1 MKLHITSLQLF
12 LMLFIAMTGTVF
24 VSFQSL
30 MVNAV
35 GRDAWWLFLA
45 QGLLILPHLWL
56 FNRFYQDFKWSGPIA
71 FLYGVYWFLVMASFL
86 GYIGYTLNVWAYPK
100 TPAIVIMALVV
111 IVLFYMMSSRDE
123 TTVNIGVIL
132 IPMILLFMLFVYMGI
147 NHAVWTNLFPVG
159 EASLQELQR
168 GSIKAQLPFIGI
180 ELFLLLRTFV
190 PGKLS
195 TWKLAV
201 YSGIWLLFFLQMLII
216 PMVYFA
222 LEEFKLISEPIMYML
237 KSQDVA
243 FMERLDLL
251 FVYIWLAWSFV
262 AMGIY
267 AFSVMRLL
275 PEKIKK
281 RRTRNAAVFCILLL
295 AVGSRLATKET
306 VRLSG
311 SLLLYAHLFFAVA
324 LPFLVIMVNR
334 VFGKKRG
341 GKPA

>member
-24 VSFQSL
+24 ISFQSQL
-30 MVNAV
+30 INAV

-56 FNRFYQDFKWSGPIA
+56 FNRYHHDFKWSGPVA

-86 GYIGYTLNVWAYPK
+86 GYTGYTLNAWAYPK
-100 TPAIVIMALVV
+100 TPTFAIMSLVV
-111 IVLFYMMSSRDE
+111 VVLFYLMISRGE
-123 TTVNIGVIL
+123 TAVNIGVIL

-147 NHAVWTNLFPVG
+147 NHAQWTNLFPVG
-159 EASLQELQR
+159 EASLQELQK
-168 GSIKAQLPFIGI
+168 GSLKAQMPFIGI

-195 TWKLAV
+195 TWKIAV

-216 PMVYFA
+216 PLMYFA
-222 LEEFKLISEPIMYML
+222 LEEFKLVPEPIMFML
-237 KSQDVA
+237 KSQDVG

-251 FVYIWLAWSFV
+251 FIYIWLAWSFV

-267 AFSVMRLL
+267 GFSILQLL

-281 RRTRNAAVFCILLL
+281 RPTRNAALFCILLL
-295 AVGSRLATKET
+295 AVGSQLGTKET

-311 SLLLYAHLFFAVA
+311 SLLLYAHLIFAIA
-324 LPFLVIMVNR
+324 LPFVVILVSRILGR
-334 VFGKKRG
+334 KKG

>member
-24 VSFQSL
+24 VSFQSQL
-30 MVNAV
+30 VIAA

-45 QGLLILPHLWL
+45 QGILIFPHLWL
-56 FNRFYQDFKWSGPIA
+56 FNRYYQDFKWKGPIA

-86 GYIGYTLNVWAYPK
+86 GYIGYTLNAWAYPK
-100 TPAIVIMALVV
+100 TPTFIIMLLVV
-111 IVLFYMMSSRDE
+111 IVLFYLMSSRGE
-123 TTVNIGVIL
+123 TAVNIGVIL
-132 IPMILLFMLFVYMGI
+132 IPMILLFMLFIYMGI

-159 EASLQELQR
+159 EASLQELQK
-168 GSIKAQLPFIGI
+168 GSLKAQMPFIGI

-195 TWKLAV
+195 TWKIVV
-201 YSGIWLLFFLQMLII
+201 YSGVWLLFFMQMLII
-216 PMVYFA
+216 PLVYFS
-222 LEEFKLISEPIMYML
+222 LEEFRLVPEPIMFML
-237 KSQDVA
+237 KSQDVG

-262 AMGIY
+262 AMGVY
-267 AFSVMRLL
+267 AFSVMQLL
-275 PEKIKK
+275 PKK
-281 RRTRNAAVFCILLL
+281 MKQHRTRSAALFCVLLL
-295 AVGSRLATKET
+295 VVGSRLGTKET

-311 SLLLYAHLFFAVA
+311 SLLLYAHLIFAIA
-324 LPFLVIMVNR
+324 LPFVVILVSRILSR
-334 VFGKKRG
+334 KRG